1 MFSCHD
7 DTVRRPTLC
16 LHKSAVLIHI
26 YWRLSVCVCVRAHEK
41 KPIGLQVYI
50 KNYSTNSWMWAGP
63 VSMLRSVSSTLP
75 TTFKLISFC
84 SSSCFYYFFLNS
96 SIFSFCMK
104 GIWMYCEIWNCK
116 IFSWQMFSNVF
127 QRKKW
132 IHCCIKTFEK
142 GKDVWNSPRK
152 SSELQGFTDRKCSV
166 FLLPGVQERTLG
178 FNLKKK
184 TQRKLSCNGQI
195 PEMIPNGSYQVLR
208 TKTVCV

>member
-1 MFSCHD
+1 
-7 DTVRRPTLC
+7 
-16 LHKSAVLIHI
+16 
-26 YWRLSVCVCVRAHEK
+26 
-41 KPIGLQVYI
+41 
-50 KNYSTNSWMWAGP
+50 MWGGP

-75 TTFKLISFC
+75 TIFSSFHFFLPAA
-84 SSSCFYYFFLNS
+84 FYFLNS
-96 SIFSFCMK
+96 STFSFCMK

-152 SSELQGFTDRKCSV
+152 SWLGGKVQSSRDSQTGSAV
-166 FLLPGVQERTLG
+166 SSYFLASR
-178 FNLKKK
+178 NIHWDSILKKK
-184 TQRKLSCNGQI
+184 PQRKLTCKVQI
-195 PEMIPNGSYQVLR
+195 PEMIPNGSYLVFR